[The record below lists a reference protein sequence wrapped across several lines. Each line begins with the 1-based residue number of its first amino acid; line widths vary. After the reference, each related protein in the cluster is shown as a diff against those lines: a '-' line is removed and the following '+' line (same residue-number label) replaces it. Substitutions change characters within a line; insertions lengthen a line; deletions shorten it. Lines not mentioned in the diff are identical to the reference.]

1 LQIVFAAALAGI
13 VSSQLDYQPSSPSCQ
28 LNSSGQVCIFTYITA
43 GEIMLYAM
51 CLIIPLVW
59 VGYKRRS
66 PAPVIGVYFSMS
78 FFSWF
83 WQLVMCITI
92 QIRGGQA
99 SDAGVPNDGA
109 RTSALAFAWL
119 GCALTT
125 LTTIVILLELFRQR
139 RQAVPLDT
147 TSPTSMK
154 KPDGSIL
161 DSSANSSVDDAAMKS
176 V

>member
-1 LQIVFAAALAGI
+1 MAGI
-13 VSSQLDYQPSSPSCQ
+13 VSTQLDYQPSSPSCQ

-43 GEIMLYAM
+43 GEIIMYCI

-59 VGYKRRS
+59 IEYRRRT
-66 PAPVIGVYFSMS
+66 PAPILGIYFSMS

-92 QIRGGQA
+92 QIRGDQA
-99 SDAGVPNDGA
+99 SDAGVPNEGA

-119 GCALTT
+119 GLTLTT
-125 LTTIVILLELFRQR
+125 LTTAVILLELFRQR
-139 RQAVPLDT
+139 RQAVALET
-147 TSPTSMK
+147 TAPPSSSK
-154 KPDGSIL
+154 KTDVSIL
-161 DSSANSSVDDAAMKS
+161 DSSTNSSFDDAALRS